1 MSFSQK
7 ISLFLLS
14 FFGGL
19 FLILSMSSVSL
30 AIPDDGVSVENM
42 AQNLTASVEDPF
54 GTGEKIKPDAARDGD
69 LQTSFVGI
77 INYLLLFLGL
87 LLLII
92 IIYAGV
98 LIILSDGEEDAV
110 SKGRKMIMYALIG
123 VVIIVLSYTIVNFIA
138 DVANGGADN
147 G

>member
-1 MSFSQK
+1 MNFSQK
-7 ISLFLLS
+7 VSLFLVSL
-14 FFGGL
+14 FGGL
-19 FLILSMSSVSL
+19 FLFSLSVQVSL
-30 AIPDDGVSVENM
+30 AAPADEIVIQNPAE
-42 AQNLTASVEDPF
+42 NLTSDVSNPF

-69 LQTSFVGI
+69 LQTSFIGI
-77 INYLLLFLGL
+77 VNYLLLFLGL

-138 DVANGGADN
+138 DVANGGKDE
-147 G
+147 